1 MRTFESKKLLSRLR
15 LLSPERQASFA
26 LACAERL
33 QPYREF
39 SDDPNAVTLV
49 RNVLDTAFD
58 CISGN
63 TVNLE
68 RLRSLSA
75 ALEEAP
81 YLDDDAAASAA
92 YVARCLLSREAE
104 NAVWAAQRGYDA
116 RDRQAQGQIEDEVA
130 STAHE
135 YRILSHPSVQEE
147 LNNQISDLD
156 ALEDKTNDVVTIV
169 LRARKDTKGDA

>member
-1 MRTFESKKLLSRLR
+1 MLTFESNRFLSRLR
-15 LLSPERQASFA
+15 LLSAEKRASFA

-39 SDDPNAVTLV
+39 SDDPSAVTLV

-63 TVNLE
+63 AASFA
-68 RLRSLSA
+68 RLRSLVV
-75 ALEEAP
+75 ALEKAP

-92 YVARCLLSREAE
+92 YVARCLLSEKAE

-116 RDRQAQGQIEDEVA
+116 RDREAQNQLEGDAITAADENC
-130 STAHE
+130 
-135 YRILSHPSVQEE
+135 ILSYPSVQEE
-147 LNNQISDLD
+147 LEKQMTDLD
-156 ALEDKTNDVVTIV
+156 TLEGDTNDVATVV
-169 LRARKDTKGDA
+169 LRARNDANA

>member
-1 MRTFESKKLLSRLR
+1 MRTFESNKLLSRLR
-15 LLSPERQASFA
+15 LLSPERRVSFA

-39 SDDPNAVTLV
+39 ADDPNAVTLV
-49 RNVLDTAFD
+49 RNILDTVFD

-63 TVNLE
+63 TASLE
-68 RLRSLSA
+68 RLRPLSA

-92 YVARCLLSREAE
+92 YVARCLLSGEAE

-116 RDRQAQGQIEDEVA
+116 RDREAQNQVEDGA
-130 STAHE
+130 ITTADE
-135 YRILSHPSVQEE
+135 NRILSYPSVQKE
-147 LNNQISDLD
+147 LERQMSDLD
-156 ALEDKTNDVVTIV
+156 TLEGNTNDVATVV
-169 LRARKDTKGDA
+169 LRARNDANA

>member
-1 MRTFESKKLLSRLR
+1 MRTFESNKLLSRLR

-39 SDDPNAVTLV
+39 SDDPNAMMLV

-63 TVNLE
+63 TASLE

-75 ALEEAP
+75 VLEEAP

-92 YVARCLLSREAE
+92 YVARCLLSGKAE

-116 RDRQAQGQIEDEVA
+116 RDREAQTQVEGDTITTADEN
-130 STAHE
+130 
-135 YRILSHPSVQEE
+135 RILSYPSVQEE
-147 LNNQISDLD
+147 LERQMSDLD
-156 ALEDKTNDVVTIV
+156 TLEGSANDVATVA
-169 LRARKDTKGDA
+169 LRARNDANA